1 MDIEEI
7 DTVLL
12 KDTRE
17 ALVKKLGEIN
27 ELLASIQLKLS
38 QIDVVDNEVWSS
50 PASQTVYDYFDKDYQ
65 HYQELSERFFAFV
78 QFLESVENQYDKLD
92 ASIKKELSN
101 IESVSL

>member
-17 ALVKKLGEIN
+17 ALGKKLGEIN
-27 ELLASIQLKLS
+27 ELLASVQLKLS
-38 QIDVVDNEVWSS
+38 QISTIDNEVWFS

-65 HYQELSERFFAFV
+65 HYQELNERFLAFM
-78 QFLESVENQYDKLD
+78 QFLESVESQYDKLD

-101 IESVSL
+101 IESISL